1 MSNIYLERLRALSG
15 KPMVQEPTKPTK
27 GHAIHGMSAVQEPTK
42 PTKGA
47 YVGFVGCRT
56 TGIAENE
63 TTPALPDLLR
73 QHGGFPG
80 IDWSGLSLIDAQES
94 APQESALWIVQRP
107 DGLLT
112 VLATVDPIGR
122 PLSYRNAW
130 PARFTSPEPDGAA
143 TALAAAQ
150 ALIGRAKL
158 HGKDRG

>member
-27 GHAIHGMSAVQEPTK
+27 GHAIHGISAVQEPTK

-63 TTPALPDLLR
+63 ALPDLLA
-73 QHGGFPG
+73 QHGGFAG
-80 IDWSGLSLIDAQES
+80 VDWPGLSLADAQES
-94 APQESALWIVQRP
+94 AVWIVQRP

-112 VLATVDPIGR
+112 VLATASPIR
-122 PLSYRNAW
+122 KPQSYRRSW

-158 HGKDRG
+158 HGKHRGSG